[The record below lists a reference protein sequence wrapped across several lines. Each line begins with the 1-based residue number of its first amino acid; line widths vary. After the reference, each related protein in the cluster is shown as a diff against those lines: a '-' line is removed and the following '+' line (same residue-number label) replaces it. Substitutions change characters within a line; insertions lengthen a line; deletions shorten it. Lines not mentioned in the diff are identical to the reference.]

1 MSIQIQTP
9 IQVILLIIHSFIL
22 SLFISTVADFLSIH
36 PQNPEPRKI
45 VKVIEVL
52 NRDGII
58 IYPTDT
64 VYGIGCDLFNR
75 KAVEK
80 LCQFLQIK
88 PQRLTLS
95 FICNDLSHIADFV
108 KRVETPV
115 FKILKK
121 SLPGPFTYIFEASHN
136 VPKILG
142 AEKKTVGIRVPNHTI
157 PLAIVS
163 LLGHPLISASLKNG
177 VDQYL
182 TDPEEIYK
190 AFHKRVDLV
199 IDGGTGGIEP
209 STVVDFTSGMPV
221 IVRQGAGNAEQYF

>member
-1 MSIQIQTP
+1 
-9 IQVILLIIHSFIL
+9 LLILFIL
-22 SLFISTVADFLSIH
+22 QYFIHVADFLSIH
-36 PQNPEPRKI
+36 PKNPEPRKI
-45 VKVIEVL
+45 AKVIEVL
-52 NRDGII
+52 NNDGLI

-95 FICNDLSHIADFV
+95 FICNDLSNISDFV

-142 AEKKTVGIRVPNHTI
+142 NEKKTVGIRIPDHTI
-157 PLAIVS
+157 PLAIVTS
-163 LLGHPLISASLKNG
+163 LGHPLISASLKNAG
-177 VDQYL
+177 VDEYL

-190 AFHKRVDLV
+190 VFHKRVDLV
-199 IDGGTGGIEP
+199 IDGGTGGIQP
-209 STVVDFTSGMPV
+209 STVVDFTSGVPV
-221 IVRQGAGNAEQYF
+221 IVRQGIGNFEQFS

>member
-1 MSIQIQTP
+1 M
-9 IQVILLIIHSFIL
+9 
-22 SLFISTVADFLSIH
+22 AEFLSIH
-36 PQNPEPRKI
+36 PKNPEPRKI
-45 VKVIEVL
+45 AKVIETL
-52 NRDGII
+52 NREGII

-88 PQRLTLS
+88 PQRLALS
-95 FICNDLSHIADFV
+95 FICNDLSNISDFV

-121 SLPGPFTYIFEASHN
+121 SLPGPFTYIFEANHN

-142 AEKKTVGIRVPNHTI
+142 SEKKTVGIRVPDHTI
-157 PLAIVS
+157 PLAIVAA
-163 LLGHPLISASLKNG
+163 LGHPLISASLKNAG

-182 TDPEEIYK
+182 TDPEEIFK
-190 AFHKRVDLV
+190 VFHKRVDLV

-209 STVVDFTSGMPV
+209 STVVDFTTGVPV
-221 IVRQGAGNAEQYF
+221 IVRQGAGNFEQYI

>member
-1 MSIQIQTP
+1 MYI
-9 IQVILLIIHSFIL
+9 VIVNCRNGQLITNNL
-22 SLFISTVADFLSIH
+22 VAEFLSIH

-45 VKVIEVL
+45 KRAVEVL

-64 VYGIGCDLFNR
+64 VYGVGCKLTSR

-80 LCQFLQIK
+80 LCHFLQIK
-88 PQRLTLS
+88 PNRLTLS
-95 FICNDLSHIADFV
+95 FICSDLSNIADYV

-121 SLPGPFTYIFEASHN
+121 SLPGPFTYIFEATSN

-157 PLAIVS
+157 PIAIVKQ
-163 LLGHPLISASLKNG
+163 LEHPLISASLKSTG
-177 VDQYL
+177 LEEYL
-182 TDPEEIYK
+182 TDPEEIFK
-190 AFHKRVDLV
+190 SFHNRVDLV
-199 IDGGTGGIEP
+199 IDGGLGGVVP
-209 STVVDFTSGMPV
+209 STVVDFISGVPV
-221 IVRQGAGNAEQYF
+221 IIRQGAGDFDQYV